1 MVAPISALAKME
13 MALYGGFGP
22 NAAAPSYMNNYMGG
36 VGSFNNMTAN
46 PYTFNNF
53 NYGNPYAQV
62 PANYSASSQIAQT
75 QQKQEPQVQATT
87 ASKSDLDTLVDYY
100 KKNSVLE
107 EGLGGAAFGGLT
119 FAAMENPQ
127 TLAHPINAF
136 KATREADKIFKEA
149 LEASSG
155 AKALWKSNPSLMQ
168 DAYSQLYRV
177 TRNGEGKWFY
187 SKWFVEPMANS
198 EKEALQKI
206 MTNAIKSGD
215 KEAIQLATEQLR
227 AASKCNGRL
236 PKAWN
241 SIKGFFT
248 GNKTA
253 MKTPTELAN
262 EALTSGAAQKAVAN
276 HGLSFAKKCLSEG
289 KGWFLFDMIFSSGKI
304 WTAFTH
310 KDGGVETGLAQT
322 GQSVVKAAGNAFG
335 WVAGKAA
342 GGWAG
347 AKLGAMLG
355 SACPGVGTAIGAVV
369 GFIGGSLGMWAMG
382 KATKAIVGEDIATNL
397 EAKDKKSTPQ
407 GQQELLSLV
416 VQRAQAGEKI
426 PEKVMRAA
434 ENVANGLEL
443 QRA

>member
-1 MVAPISALAKME
+1 MVAPISALANME

-36 VGSFNNMTAN
+36 IGSFNNMAAN
-46 PYTFNNF
+46 PYSFNNF
-53 NYGNPYAQV
+53 NYGNPYAQM
-62 PANYSASSQIAQT
+62 PANYSASSQIAQPQ
-75 QQKQEPQVQATT
+75 QQKQQAQATT

-107 EGLGGAAFGGLT
+107 EGLAGAAFGGLT

-136 KATREADKIFKEA
+136 KATGAADKIFKQA
-149 LEASSG
+149 LEASKE
-155 AKALWKSNPSLMQ
+155 AKALWKSSPSIMQ

-177 TRNGEGKWFY
+177 TRNGESKWAI

-198 EKEALQKI
+198 EREALQKI
-206 MTNAIKSGD
+206 MTDAIKSGD

-241 SIKGFFT
+241 AIKNFFT

-253 MKTPTELAN
+253 MKTPTELAE

-276 HGLSFAKKCLSEG
+276 QGLSFAKKCLSEG
-289 KGWFLFDMIFSSGKI
+289 KGWFLFDLIFSSGKI

-347 AKLGAMLG
+347 AKLGALIG
-355 SACPGVGTAIGAVV
+355 SAYPGVGTAIGAVV

-382 KATKAIVGEDIATNL
+382 KATKAIVGEDVATNL

-416 VQRAQAGEKI
+416 VQRAQAGEKV
-426 PEKVMRAA
+426 PENVMRAA